1 MSRLTLTVVIGIVIA
16 VLAVG
21 CRSSAPPASAV
32 GSWTGDAS
40 AAAPPS
46 VAPSASLGPLDGPPA
61 ATLAAEGGDPVPGQL
76 GSFTW
81 GDGGSDSPWLPGA
94 PITVGRG
101 EPLGVALAGDA
112 AVDTWRVQARPS
124 TDDDAVFGVAEG
136 DGDIAFSAPDVGTW
150 SVAATVSFRGSSN
163 TATYYWEVQVR

>member
-21 CRSSAPPASAV
+21 CRSSVPPASEV
-32 GSWTGDAS
+32 GSWTGSAS
-40 AAAPPS
+40 ATAPPS
-46 VAPSASLGPLDGPPA
+46 VAPSASPEPLDAPPA
-61 ATLAAEGGDPVPGQL
+61 ATLAAEGGDPVVGQL
-76 GSFTW
+76 GSYTW

-94 PITVGRG
+94 PITVGLG
-101 EPLGVALAGDA
+101 EPLSVALAGDA
-112 AVDTWRVQARPS
+112 AVATWRVQARSS
-124 TDDDAVFGVAEG
+124 TDDGAVFAVADG

-150 SVAATVSFRGSSN
+150 SVAVTVSFRASSN